1 MAELILFNK
10 PYRVLSQFTDRQGRP
25 TLADWID
32 APGFY
37 PAGRLDFDSEGL
49 LLLCDNGA
57 LQQRIS
63 NPRHRHWKSYW
74 LQLEGHIDDDAIETL
89 RRGVGLRDGMTAPA
103 RVRPIA
109 PPQLWQREPPVIARH
124 RDGSSWIEIAIVEGR
139 NRQLRRMAAAVG
151 HPVLRLVR
159 TAIGDWQLADLA
171 PGAWERRR
179 VHLPRAA
186 VRRGRSD
193 KIPRQ

>member
-49 LLLCDNGA
+49 LLLCDDGA

-74 LQLEGHIDDDAIETL
+74 LQLEGRISDAAIEAL
-89 RRGVGLRDGMTAPA
+89 RRGVELRDGPTLPA
-103 RVRPIA
+103 RVRRIA
-109 PPQLWQREPPVIARH
+109 APQLWQREPPVVARH
-124 RDGSSWIEIAIVEGR
+124 RDGSSWIEIAVCEGR

-159 TAIGDWQLADLA
+159 TAIGDWRLADLA

-186 VRRGRSD
+186 VRRGQSG
-193 KIPRQ
+193 KMPRQ

>member
-49 LLLCDNGA
+49 LLLCDDGA

-74 LQLEGHIDDDAIETL
+74 LQLEGRISDAAITAL
-89 RRGVGLRDGMTAPA
+89 RRGVELRDGPTLPA
-103 RVRPIA
+103 RVRRIA
-109 PPQLWQREPPVIARH
+109 PPQLWQREPPVVAHH
-124 RDGSSWIEIAIVEGR
+124 RDGSSWIEIAVCEGR

-159 TAIGDWQLADLA
+159 TAIGDWRLADLA

-186 VRRGRSD
+186 VRRGQSG
-193 KIPRQ
+193 KMPRQ

>member
-10 PYRVLSQFTDRQGRP
+10 PYRVLSQFTDTQGRP
-25 TLADWID
+25 TLADWVD

-49 LLLCDNGA
+49 LLLCDDGA
-57 LQQRIS
+57 LQQRIA

-74 LQLEGHIDDDAIETL
+74 LQLEGRISDAAIAVL
-89 RRGVGLRDGMTAPA
+89 RSGVDLRDGPTLPA
-103 RVRPIA
+103 RVRRLAA
-109 PPQLWQREPPVIARH
+109 PELWPREPPVVARH
-124 RDGSSWIEIAIVEGR
+124 RDGSCWIEISIREGR

-159 TAIGDWQLADLA
+159 TAVGDWMLGDLA
-171 PGAWERRR
+171 PGESERQR
-179 VHLPRAA
+179 VHLPRPA
-186 VRRGRSD
+186 RERGRSD
-193 KIPRQ
+193 KMRR

>member
-57 LQQRIS
+57 LQQRIT

-74 LQLEGHIDDDAIETL
+74 LQLEGRISDAATDTL
-89 RRGVGLRDGMTAPA
+89 RRGVELGDGLTRPA
-103 RVRPIA
+103 RVRRIA
-109 PPQLWQREPPVIARH
+109 PPDLWHREPPVVERH
-124 RDGSSWIEIAIVEGR
+124 RDGSSWIEIAIIEGR

-159 TAIGDWQLADLA
+159 AAIGDWQLGDLA
-171 PGAWERRR
+171 PGACARRR
-179 VHLPRAA
+179 VHLPRTA
-186 VRRGRSD
+186 VRHGRSD
-193 KIPRQ
+193 KIPRP

>member
-10 PYRVLSQFTDRQGRP
+10 PYRVLSQFTDRQGRA

-32 APGFY
+32 APDFY

-49 LLLCDNGA
+49 LLLCDDGA

-74 LQLEGHIDDDAIETL
+74 LQLEGWISDAAIETL
-89 RRGVGLRDGMTAPA
+89 RGGVELRDGPTLPA
-103 RVRPIA
+103 RVRRIT
-109 PPQLWQREPPVIARH
+109 PPDLWPRQPPVVTRH
-124 RDGSSWIEIAIVEGR
+124 RDGSSWIEIAICEGR

-159 TAIGDWQLADLA
+159 TAVGDWRLGDLA
-171 PGAWERRR
+171 PGAHEKHR
-179 VHLPRAA
+179 VHLPRPA

-193 KIPRQ
+193 KMRR